1 MRAKLSSHAVQGY
14 NRTTTSDLELNIK
27 DFGPIKSGSIN
38 LKKLT
43 VFIGPSNSG
52 KSYVAILLHS
62 ILNTLSFMPVQLA
75 FDITRDII
83 SSDSAQRQLK
93 KSTHGEQFSLNSE
106 QISKIVERGIDE
118 VFKKELKYEFDKNFT
133 SDYKKLIR
141 HGKNNA
147 IIGISSKFIKG
158 SIKINDKSMISAIN
172 SKYNVSINMKF
183 DRNHDDDSCKIY
195 GNKIKI
201 KMKPINNIRDYR
213 SIEHKLINGLITY
226 FYHDIVYNSVYF
238 PAARSGIMHAGNVLA
253 SSIMNQLQYGSRDNF
268 TIPQLSGVMSDF
280 LMGLNKNDEKV
291 PNDFSQIV
299 DDIEK
304 SILHGKIVISKP
316 SGRIMGNVNYKIDD
330 NNSIPLALASSSIS
344 ELAPFILYLKK
355 VLVKGDVAI
364 IEEPEAHLH
373 PANQVLFSKIL
384 VKLVHKGLNIVIT
397 THSPFILEPLSH
409 SVQNN
414 KKNSDSS
421 TKLSSDDI
429 SVYKF
434 QPNNDKSNT
443 IVKLPISAK
452 NGIPQ
457 KEFTDVLELL
467 YKESYDVIND

>member
-1 MRAKLSSHAVQGY
+1 MKV
-14 NRTTTSDLELNIK
+14 N
-27 DFGPIKSGSIN
+27 
-38 LKKLT
+38 
-43 VFIGPSNSG
+43 
-52 KSYVAILLHS
+52 
-62 ILNTLSFMPVQLA
+62 
-75 FDITRDII
+75 
-83 SSDSAQRQLK
+83 
-93 KSTHGEQFSLNSE
+93 
-106 QISKIVERGIDE
+106 
-118 VFKKELKYEFDKNFT
+118 NF
-133 SDYKKLIR
+133 
-141 HGKNNA
+141 
-147 IIGISSKFIKG
+147 
-158 SIKINDKSMISAIN
+158 
-172 SKYNVSINMKF
+172 
-183 DRNHDDDSCKIY
+183 
-195 GNKIKI
+195 
-201 KMKPINNIRDYR
+201 RDYR
-213 SIEHKLINGLITY
+213 NIDHKLINGLITY
-226 FYHDIVYNSVYF
+226 FHHHIAYNSVYF

-253 SSIMNQLQYGSRDNF
+253 NSIMNQLQYGSRNNF

-280 LMGLNKNDEKV
+280 LMGLNKNDERV
-291 PNDFSQIV
+291 PNNFSQIV

-373 PANQVLFSKIL
+373 PANQVLFSRIL

-397 THSPFILEPLSH
+397 THSPFILESLSH
-409 SVQNN
+409 SIQNN
-414 KKNSDSS
+414 KKNSNSS
-421 TKLSSDDI
+421 TNLSLDDI

-452 NGIPQ
+452 DGIPQ

-467 YKESYDVIND
+467 YKESDDMINDIDG